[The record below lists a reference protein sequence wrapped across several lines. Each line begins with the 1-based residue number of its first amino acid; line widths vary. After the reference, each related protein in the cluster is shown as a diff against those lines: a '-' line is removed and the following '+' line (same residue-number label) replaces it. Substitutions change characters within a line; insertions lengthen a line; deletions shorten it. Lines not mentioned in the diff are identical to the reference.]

1 MALNITA
8 VLYMFFRLAPFMLVC
23 FFSLYSIFNKNM
35 NGIIYLAGLLIACFV
50 TVLIGNFPGFQ
61 NFDKSTGLPSRMNE
75 SCRMIEFT
83 ETGPISYL
91 PLGQTILA
99 YTLGYVGVP
108 IIKNEFLN
116 NNFNHMNIPT
126 MLFFFTLLLADFMWN
141 MYKNCFGTGSL
152 LISLLIGI
160 VVGIMWAYTLMASG
174 NNISLFKT
182 GSTSKS
188 CPKDTPPTKNRCRV
202 RTTPYIY
209 AINSD
214 LNKPSW
220 ICTDS
225 QGNLYISDTGN
236 NIVRKV
242 TFKNTD
248 TDTQYIDTNSIIA
261 GTMDLSTDATLQLN
275 APTGICFNPIQ
286 KCIFV
291 ADSGKHVVRKIG
303 PNGDVTI
310 YAGKLNNSGY
320 SGNGN
325 LATSAQLNN
334 PTGLYV
340 DKDGNLFIADTYNHV
355 IRKIDNNGIIT
366 IFAGKPQLH
375 DTPKDGVLSTDSC
388 LNSPSGVGG
397 DNNGNIYI
405 ADTGNSSVR
414 KVDIQSGKIS
424 TFTSQDSKP
433 INVTVDDNNNIYVI
447 CDNKT
452 FHYFSNGSTTE
463 ITVTGVAS
471 MSNMCLD
478 ALSNSIYY
486 VDNNVVK
493 LSSITT
499 TSNSTT
505 FSTSSVIYDTNL
517 PTNTNHNTVV
527 LNSPQDMCIDA
538 AGENIY
544 IADTKNHVIRKV
556 DSKGNISIFAG
567 IFSTATTL
575 PIDSPQTREN
585 YLKNTTVQNGT
596 FRTQTTF
603 NSPQG
608 ICCDKQGNIYVADTS
623 NNVIRKIDSQ
633 GNVFTDA
640 GSYNESVTTLFRFT
654 EPTSVGVDTNGILYV
669 IASNYNGID
678 STNKIIQINNGT
690 TDIFASGTEDNFT
703 KTNGTYNT
711 TNVTVTNYVTATIT
725 PKSFETLKK
734 IFISPTNDVYVTST
748 SYIYKISN
756 NKVSIHKDYTSTNN
770 TGTLRNVFIDN
781 KNNTYIT
788 DGTLKIINTNNTK
801 KYKVNTAQSNFDYN
815 SVFTNTNDQLNTY
828 GIMDSSKKT
837 PNNTP
842 SPNAIFNNIVSTCLD
857 KKGNIY
863 VLDAGNNILYKI
875 YDNTNTV

>member
-141 MYKNCFGTGSL
+141 VYKNCFGIGSL
-152 LISLLIGI
+152 LISLIIGI
-160 VVGIMWAYTLMASG
+160 GVGIFWAYSLIASG

-188 CPKDTPPTKNRCRV
+188 CSKDTVPVKNRCRV

-209 AINSD
+209 AVNSD
-214 LNKPSW
+214 LNKPSC

-275 APTGICFNPIQ
+275 APTGICFDPIQ

-291 ADSGKHVVRKIG
+291 ADSGKHVVRKID

-366 IFAGKPQLH
+366 LFAGKPQLH

-405 ADTGNSSVR
+405 ADTSNSSVR

-424 TFTSQDSKP
+424 TFTSPNSKP
-433 INVTVDDNNNIYVI
+433 INVTVDDNNNIHVI
-447 CDNKT
+447 CDDKT

-486 VDNNVVK
+486 VDNNVIQ
-493 LSSITT
+493 LASITKI
-499 TSNSTT
+499 SNSTT
-505 FSTSSVIYDTNL
+505 FSTSSAIYDTNL

-544 IADTKNHVIRKV
+544 IADTNNHVIRKV

-575 PIDSPQTREN
+575 PIDANNNQLVQTSEN
-585 YLKNTTVQNGT
+585 YLSNATVQNGT

-608 ICCDKQGNIYVADTS
+608 ICCDNQGNIYVADTS

-640 GSYNESVTTLFRFT
+640 SSYNPADTTLFSFIN
-654 EPTSVGVDTNGILYV
+654 PNSIGVDTNGKLYL
-669 IASNYNGID
+669 
-678 STNKIIQINNGT
+678 IINSDEIKVINNGIIST
-690 TDIFASGTEDNFT
+690 FARGMDEDIILNNN
-703 KTNGTYNT
+703 KYNT
-711 TNVTVTNYVTATIT
+711 VKVSTEFSPTVAFS
-725 PKSFETLKK
+725 KLKK
-734 IFISPTNDVYVTST
+734 IFISPTNDVYVTGCLSGT
-748 SYIYKISN
+748 NTNCIYKISDDT
-756 NKVSIHKDYTSTNN
+756 VSIHKDYTSTNS
-770 TGTLRNVFIDN
+770 TLSNVFIDN

-788 DGTLKIINTNNTK
+788 DGTLNIINTNKTK

-815 SVFTNTNDQLNTY
+815 SVFTNTNEQLNTY
-828 GIMDSSKKT
+828 GIVDNSKIT

-842 SPNAIFNNIVSTCLD
+842 SRNAIFNNIVNTCLD

-863 VLDAGNNILYKI
+863 VLDAGANILYKI

>member
-1 MALNITA
+1 
-8 VLYMFFRLAPFMLVC
+8 
-23 FFSLYSIFNKNM
+23 M

-141 MYKNCFGTGSL
+141 MYKNCFGIGSL
-152 LISLLIGI
+152 VISLIIGI
-160 VVGIMWAYTLMASG
+160 MVGILWAYTLMTSG

-182 GSTSKS
+182 GSTSKTCS
-188 CPKDTPPTKNRCRV
+188 KNTLPTKNRCRV
-202 RTTPYIY
+202 RSTPYIY
-209 AINSD
+209 AVNSD
-214 LNKPSW
+214 LNKPNS

-225 QGNLYISDTGN
+225 QGNLYISDTDN
-236 NIVRKV
+236 NIVRKI

-248 TDTQYIDTNSIIA
+248 TTTPVQYIDTNSIIA
-261 GTMDLSTDATLQLN
+261 GTMDLSTDVTLQLN
-275 APTGICFNPIQ
+275 APKGICFDQTNN
-286 KCIFV
+286 CIYV
-291 ADSGKHVVRKIG
+291 ADSGKHVVRKINS
-303 PNGDVTI
+303 NGDVTI
-310 YAGKLNNSGY
+310 YAGKLNSSGY
-320 SGNGN
+320 AGNGN

-340 DKDGNLFIADTYNHV
+340 DKNGNLFIADTYNHV

-366 IFAGKPQLH
+366 LFSGKPQQH
-375 DTPKDGVLSTDSC
+375 DEPKDVVLSTDSC
-388 LNSPSGVGG
+388 LKSPLGVGG

-414 KVDIQSGKIS
+414 KVDVLTGKIS
-424 TFTSQDSKP
+424 TFTSPKSKP
-433 INVTVDDNNNIYVI
+433 INVTIDDNNNIHVI
-447 CDNKT
+447 CEDKSL
-452 FHYFSNGSTTE
+452 HYFSNGSTTE
-463 ITVTGVAS
+463 TTVIGVAS

-486 VDNNVVK
+486 VTNNVIQ
-493 LSSITT
+493 LASITT
-499 TSNSTT
+499 TSGSTT
-505 FSTSSVIYDTNL
+505 FSTPTTIYDTNL
-517 PTNTNHNTVV
+517 PSNTNHNTVV

-544 IADTKNHVIRKV
+544 IADTNNHVIRKV

-567 IFSTATTL
+567 IFSTPTTL
-575 PIDSPQTREN
+575 PIDSNNNQLPQTRVN
-585 YLKNTTVQNGT
+585 YLSQPTVQNGI

-608 ICCDKQGNIYVADTS
+608 ICCDSQGNIYVADTS

-640 GSYNESVTTLFRFT
+640 GSYNKDSTTLFNLT
-654 EPTSVGVDTNGILYV
+654 SPTSVGVDTSGNIYVFNTLNEIRVITNGIISDFARGMAESISLNDSKRFNTV
-669 IASNYNGID
+669 KVSNEFVVPAKF
-678 STNKIIQINNGT
+678 S
-690 TDIFASGTEDNFT
+690 
-703 KTNGTYNT
+703 
-711 TNVTVTNYVTATIT
+711 
-725 PKSFETLKK
+725 TLKK
-734 IFISPTNDVYVTST
+734 IFISPTNDIYVTST

-756 NKVSIHKDYTSTNN
+756 GTVSIHKDYTSTTNK
-770 TGTLRNVFIDN
+770 LSSVFIDK

-788 DGTLKIINTNNTK
+788 DGTLNIINTNKTK
-801 KYKVNTAQSNFDYN
+801 QYNVKRTQDWFDYN
-815 SVFTNTNDQLNTY
+815 SVFTNTNDELNKY
-828 GIMDSSKKT
+828 GTIITDYSKIT

-842 SPNAIFNNIVSTCLD
+842 SRNAIFNNIVSTCLD

-863 VLDAGNNILYKI
+863 VLDAGANILYKI